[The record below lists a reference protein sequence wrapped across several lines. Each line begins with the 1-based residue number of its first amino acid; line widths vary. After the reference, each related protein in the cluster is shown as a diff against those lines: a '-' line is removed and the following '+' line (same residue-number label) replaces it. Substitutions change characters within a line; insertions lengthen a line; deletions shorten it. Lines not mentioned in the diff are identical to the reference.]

1 MRGTTSHDIVV
12 MASGNLGVVYFTSF
26 PQRLLLEN
34 LEAELPDLLPALVSH
49 PGISFV
55 MVRARANDEVVAIG
69 PHGRRYLKADRLEGE
84 DPLADFLPTS
94 RQHLLR
100 TDTFTNAPDLLV
112 MSMFD
117 AETGE
122 TAAFEELIGNHGG
135 LGGPQQEPFVFHPAA
150 LPFPS
155 EPVVGAAALHLVLK
169 SWVPE
174 DADQKFDLRQ
184 SLETG

>member
-1 MRGTTSHDIVV
+1 
-12 MASGNLGVVYFTSF
+12 MASGNLGVVYFTTI
-26 PQRLLLEN
+26 PTRVMLED
-34 LEAELPDLLPALVSH
+34 LEAELPDLIPALVAH

-55 MVRARANDEVVAIG
+55 MVHTRTDDEAVVIG
-69 PHGRRYLKADRLEGE
+69 PEGRRYLKSDRLDGV
-84 DPLADFLPTS
+84 DPLANFLPTS

-100 TDTFTNAPDLLV
+100 TDTFTNAPDILV

-117 AETGE
+117 PDTGE

-135 LGGPQQEPFVFHPAA
+135 LGGPQQEPFVFHPSE

-155 EPVVGAAALHLVLK
+155 TPVVGAAAVHLVLK

-174 DADQKFDLRQ
+174 DAARTRVPSQAI
-184 SLETG
+184 